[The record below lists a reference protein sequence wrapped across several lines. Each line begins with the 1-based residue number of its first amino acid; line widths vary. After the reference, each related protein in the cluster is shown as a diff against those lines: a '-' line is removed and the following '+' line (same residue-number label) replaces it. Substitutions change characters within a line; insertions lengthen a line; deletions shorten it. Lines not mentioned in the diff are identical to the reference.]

1 MRVKAVIFDFSGT
14 LFRCE
19 DPRSWLRGAL
29 AEAGIETPDAE
40 ISSCAERLAASGG
53 QPGGYA
59 DFRVPEQ
66 LAGLWARRD
75 LTADNHR
82 AAYTALIRLAG
93 LPWPGLDDIL
103 YDRHRLPEAWLRY
116 PDTLAVLELLAERG
130 IPVAVL
136 SNIGWD
142 VRPVFVYHGVDHL
155 VASYVLSFE
164 AGMQKP
170 DPRIFRLTCDLLGE
184 DPCDVLMVGDNQRA
198 DGAATEIGCS
208 FRAVGHL
215 SVSER
220 PSALLD
226 AVGIQGASE
235 LAAAV
240 AGFRLPEVDD
250 ADDQGDGRPA
260 GSGQPQLRGAD
271 GGMARAGPLRRHDR
285 EPGERARISAAPMLR
300 PN

>member
-1 MRVKAVIFDFSGT
+1 MCVKAVIFDFSGT

-29 AEAGIETPDAE
+29 AEAGIEAPDTE
-40 ISSCAERLAASGG
+40 IDIWAERLAASGG

-59 DFRVPEQ
+59 DFQVPGH
-66 LAGLWARRD
+66 LAALWARRD

-82 AAYTALIRLAG
+82 AAYMALIGLAG

-103 YDRHRLPEAWLRY
+103 YDRHRLPEAWLPY
-116 PDTLAVLELLAERG
+116 PDTLAVLDLLAERG

-142 VRPVFVYHGVDHL
+142 VRPVFAHHGMDDL

-170 DPRIFRLTCDLLGE
+170 DPGIFRLACDLLGE
-184 DPCDVLMVGDNQRA
+184 DPRDVLMVGDNQRA
-198 DGAATEIGCS
+198 DGAATEVGCS

-215 SVSER
+215 PVSER

-226 AVGIQGASE
+226 AVGLQG
-235 LAAAV
+235 
-240 AGFRLPEVDD
+240 G
-250 ADDQGDGRPA
+250 PA
-260 GSGQPQLRGAD
+260 PHGLTTP
-271 GGMARAGPLRRHDR
+271 
-285 EPGERARISAAPMLR
+285 
-300 PN
+300 